1 MSREEILEK
10 LNEIFQD
17 MFDDED
23 LEITEE
29 TVADDVE
36 GWDSLMH
43 ISLIEEVEDA
53 FDIRFT
59 MVEVNGIHN
68 VGALVSIIADR
79 M

>member
-59 MVEVNGIHN
+59 MVEVNGMQN
-68 VGALVSIIADR
+68 VGVMVSIIAER

>member
-59 MVEVNGIHN
+59 MVEVNGMQN
-68 VGALVSIIADR
+68 VGEMVSIIAER